1 MYIGEILNK
10 LSRLHIHIHTFIDIH
25 AHVCVTI
32 IEEEWSHTRGSRA
45 DTGVEGSEE
54 EVK

>member
-10 LSRLHIHIHTFIDIH
+10 LSRLHIHIHSFIDIH
-25 AHVCVTI
+25 AHICVKI
-32 IEEEWSHTRGSRA
+32 VEEERSHTRGSRA
-45 DTGVEGSEE
+45 DTRVEGSEE